1 MMSVTRLRWKWRGG
15 ERRFRADEPFQTGET
30 PMLPET
36 TTSPYAV
43 TLLRLT
49 NGLALLAHGAVLKL
63 GTFGLAGT
71 MGYFGSIGYP
81 PVLGAVVAFA
91 ETLAGLALLA
101 GVGVRWVSLGALAI
115 LLGAVAQHAPN
126 GWVFNAAGGGWE
138 YPAFW
143 AAALLAQAGLGA
155 GALAVRLP
163 MAGGLVR
170 A

>member
-1 MMSVTRLRWKWRGG
+1 MLT
-15 ERRFRADEPFQTGET
+15 ET
-30 PMLPET
+30 AT
-36 TTSPYAV
+36 TPYAAA
-43 TLLRLT
+43 LLRVT

-81 PVLGAVVAFA
+81 PVLGAVVTFA
-91 ETLAGLALLA
+91 EILAGLALLA
-101 GVGVRWVSLGALAI
+101 GFGVRWVSLASLVI
-115 LLGAVAQHAPN
+115 LLGAVVQHAPN

-155 GALAVRLP
+155 GAFAARLP
-163 MAGGLVR
+163 LTGRLAR